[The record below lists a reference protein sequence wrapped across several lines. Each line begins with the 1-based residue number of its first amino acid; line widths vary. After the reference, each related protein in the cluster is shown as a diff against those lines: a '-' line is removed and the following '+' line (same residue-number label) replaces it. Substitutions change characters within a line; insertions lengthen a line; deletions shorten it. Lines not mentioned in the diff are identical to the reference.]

1 MSKLLEEVMN
11 TEPHISITP
20 FEKKKFLIYGPA
32 GVGKSTFFSKF
43 KKHLFLNTDP
53 GIDFIKTK
61 NIPITSWK
69 MFKKIVEELV
79 AYQTPGSSTYDKKY
93 DNMIIVLDLIDGLQA
108 LCRKSIL
115 SKYGLSHESD
125 TPYGKTFDMVKSE
138 FQTTIASLA
147 AVYGVGFIS
156 HAKDIEIKG
165 RIDKLSKIVPTISGG
180 AGKFV
185 EGLCDFI
192 GYCEV
197 STTKEEKALGS
208 RYITFQP
215 QEDLTAKDRGGVF
228 PNKMPLDFDV
238 VYETYQKNFEKKFNS
253 EDSSSKGSKKA
264 VKKFKIK

>member
-1 MSKLLEEVMN
+1 MSLLNDVMN
-11 TEPHISITP
+11 QEPHISVSP

-53 GIDFIKTK
+53 GIDFIKTR

-79 AYQTPGSSTYDKKY
+79 AYQTPGSKTYDPKY

-115 SKYGLSHESD
+115 NKYGLSHESD

-147 AVYGVGFIS
+147 AVYGIGFIS

-197 STTKEEKALGS
+197 STTKEEKALGP

-215 QEDLTAKDRGGVF
+215 QEDLTAKNRGDVF
-228 PNKMPLDFDV
+228 PDKMPLDFDV
-238 VYETYQKNFEKKFNS
+238 VYETYQRNFRKNFGS
-253 EDSSSKGSKKA
+253 TSKGDVTTKK
-264 VKKFKIK
+264 VKKLKLK

>member
-1 MSKLLEEVMN
+1 MSSILEKVMN
-11 TEPHISITP
+11 TKPHISVTP

-43 KKHLFLNTDP
+43 KNHLFLNTDP
-53 GIDFIKTK
+53 GIDFIKVR

-69 MFKKIVEELV
+69 QFKKLVEELV
-79 AYQTPGSSTYDKKY
+79 SYQAPDSKFYDHRY

-115 SKYGLSHESD
+115 NKYGLAHESD

-138 FQTTIASLA
+138 FQTVIGSLA
-147 AVYGVGFIS
+147 AVYGIGFIS

-165 RIDKLSKIVPTISGG
+165 RIDKLSKVVPTISGG

-197 STTKEEKALGS
+197 STTKEEKALGP

-215 QEDLTAKDRGGVF
+215 QEDLTAKNRGNLF

-238 VYETYQKNFEKKFNS
+238 VYDTYQKNFSKNFMS
-253 EDSSSKGSKKA
+253 DSPSKGA
-264 VKKFKIK
+264 VKIKKFKTK